1 MSDASKIETNGVNP
15 VPDNERYGRPF
26 DLFPVWFSWNI
37 SIFGI
42 TLGIYVFGLGLSV
55 WQAMLAGVIGYFLSC
70 ALVGILAVGSVRTGL
85 PTLVQSRLAFG
96 YHGNK
101 LPTFF
106 GYLANMGWKV
116 TLLSMATTTLADL
129 VANLVPGLLNDK
141 GMPVAGC
148 TLGCFAVVLLLTMS
162 GAIYGHQ
169 LIIKIEKAIAWL
181 TGIFTIVYLFFFIP
195 NINFSAL
202 SSAPSGSFA
211 TFVGGI
217 VLSMTMVG
225 LGFLNYGGDYA
236 RYLPRKTPA
245 RGVIFWTT
253 TGIAVPVSVLLI
265 LGVMLAV
272 GNPALLEK
280 ANHEP
285 LAALTGILPFWFY
298 VPFSLIV
305 IISLIS
311 AGMTGILSNVSYRS
325 LPTLENGYQS
335 GAAEKSDN
343 KLSTPIHVYFNY
355 KPTER
360 LAVGL
365 GFYTPYGSSMN
376 WGDNWSGAH
385 LVQEINLT
393 AFTFQPTVSYKICD
407 RLSVGAGLT
416 VSWGNFDLSRSLLSP
431 TMRRGLISGTIDPG
445 IAKAQA
451 GIAQLESVIAALPD
465 GAQKEAYQ
473 QQLQQTQGTLQT
485 LEGAKGYLN
494 STMNRSLVSAK
505 LQGDSD
511 VAVGVNAGFL
521 WDITDEWSVGM
532 TWRSR
537 LNMKVGKGHATMN
550 IDPQAAALI
559 AKLGELKPDTELI
572 PGLDKG
578 TFNAELPLPT
588 TVTWAVSFR
597 PAVKW
602 ELAVDLQWTGWS
614 AYKAL
619 NVAFN
624 EKELGIKP
632 IYSVKNYSNTLAFRF
647 GAQYRATDF
656 ITARMGMYVDE
667 SPVSSDYLNPE
678 TPSMTKVS
686 YTAGLSL
693 RPTKFMS
700 IDLAYCYVSSA
711 DPERTGSYPLY
722 GYTDGNLEE
731 GFSGNYTLHA
741 NVFSIGVGFSF

>member
-1 MSDASKIETNGVNP
+1 MPAYTH
-15 VPDNERYGRPF
+15 RCR
-26 DLFPVWFSWNI
+26 
-37 SIFGI
+37 
-42 TLGIYVFGLGLSV
+42 
-55 WQAMLAGVIGYFLSC
+55 
-70 ALVGILAVGSVRTGL
+70 
-85 PTLVQSRLAFG
+85 RL
-96 YHGNK
+96 
-101 LPTFF
+101 
-106 GYLANMGWKV
+106 
-116 TLLSMATTTLADL
+116 D
-129 VANLVPGLLNDK
+129 
-141 GMPVAGC
+141 
-148 TLGCFAVVLLLTMS
+148 
-162 GAIYGHQ
+162 
-169 LIIKIEKAIAWL
+169 
-181 TGIFTIVYLFFFIP
+181 
-195 NINFSAL
+195 
-202 SSAPSGSFA
+202 
-211 TFVGGI
+211 
-217 VLSMTMVG
+217 
-225 LGFLNYGGDYA
+225 
-236 RYLPRKTPA
+236 
-245 RGVIFWTT
+245 
-253 TGIAVPVSVLLI
+253 
-265 LGVMLAV
+265 
-272 GNPALLEK
+272 
-280 ANHEP
+280 
-285 LAALTGILPFWFY
+285 
-298 VPFSLIV
+298 
-305 IISLIS
+305 
-311 AGMTGILSNVSYRS
+311 
-325 LPTLENGYQS
+325 NGYQTRS
-335 GAAEKSDN
+335 RHVTSDN
-343 KLSTPIHVYFNY
+343 KLATPLHAYFNY

-431 TMRRGLISGTIDPG
+431 TMRRGLISGTIDPNITQLQG
-445 IAKAQA
+445 AINSGMLTGDALAQA
-451 GIAQLESVIAALPD
+451 TA
-465 GAQKEAYQ
+465 
-473 QQLQQTQGTLQT
+473 TLQT

-731 GFSGNYTLHA
+731 VFSGNYTLHA